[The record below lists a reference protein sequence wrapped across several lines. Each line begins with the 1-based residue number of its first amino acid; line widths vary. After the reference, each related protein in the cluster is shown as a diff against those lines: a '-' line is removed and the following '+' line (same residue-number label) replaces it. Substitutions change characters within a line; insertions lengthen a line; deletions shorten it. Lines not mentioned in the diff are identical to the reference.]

1 MRTTKSCWPHVP
13 QSSSLNTLRPR
24 QNGRHFP
31 DDIFK
36 CNFLNENVWILIK
49 ISLNFVP
56 KGPINNISALVQ
68 IMAWRR
74 PGDKPLSE
82 PMMVSLLTHICVTRP
97 QWVKHSIFGVNHR
110 SDPSQKSHNASGKYP
125 SMHHF
130 VTELCTFVHIS
141 VTKWCIVWY
150 GAGALWDSSNRF
162 IVTPFFPWRR
172 HQMKTSSTLLAICV
186 GNSPGTGECPTQRP
200 VTQNFDVFCDL
211 CLNKWLSKQWWGWWF
226 GTPSLSLWCHCNA

>member
-1 MRTTKSCWPHVP
+1 
-13 QSSSLNTLRPR
+13 
-24 QNGRHFP
+24 
-31 DDIFK
+31 
-36 CNFLNENVWILIK
+36 
-49 ISLNFVP
+49 
-56 KGPINNISALVQ
+56 
-68 IMAWRR
+68 
-74 PGDKPLSE
+74 
-82 PMMVSLLTHICVTRP
+82 MVSLLTHICVTRP

-226 GTPSLSLWCHCNA
+226 GTPSLSLWCHCNAKKHTSYTTKFITSHLQSKNLKTLTHCSLMMPYGNIDLGQQWLK